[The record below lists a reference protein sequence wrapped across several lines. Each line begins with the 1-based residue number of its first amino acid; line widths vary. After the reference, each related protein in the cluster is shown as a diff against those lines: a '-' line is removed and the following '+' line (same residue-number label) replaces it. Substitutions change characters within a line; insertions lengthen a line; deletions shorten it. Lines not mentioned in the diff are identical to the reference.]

1 MTNKRA
7 PVRQYRGKEATKE
20 LTRLTLNSNQASIY
34 IVHHAAHF
42 VKR

>member
-1 MTNKRA
+1 MNTHKSA
-7 PVRQYRGKEATKE
+7 PVRQYRGKEATK

-42 VKR
+42 VNR